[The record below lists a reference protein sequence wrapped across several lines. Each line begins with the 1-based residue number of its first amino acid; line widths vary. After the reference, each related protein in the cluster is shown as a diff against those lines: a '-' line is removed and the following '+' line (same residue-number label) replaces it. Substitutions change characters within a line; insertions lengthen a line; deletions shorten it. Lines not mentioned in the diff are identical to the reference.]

1 MKKGVFDCVGLGI
14 FSIPDSHNPSFRILW
29 WFLHHEY
36 LHTLDF
42 PVMDSRYF
50 EIPFRPLFFYPFHIR
65 QLNGSNQGVDWAI
78 TKLLLMYYNQLPEQH
93 DARATGIYKGHA
105 MPPLWMS
112 PEATLS
118 SITPRSSWTSG
129 KTRQSIESHL
139 LIMKDFFLL
148 KLKWKYKKR
157 IPINALFFFLSS
169 SHQLNLK
176 TKWKMVASLLG
187 KS

>member
-1 MKKGVFDCVGLGI
+1 MMISTSWISTHARLSGDGLTL
-14 FSIPDSHNPSFRILW
+14 FWNPLSSFI
-29 WFLHHEY
+29 
-36 LHTLDF
+36 
-42 PVMDSRYF
+42 
-50 EIPFRPLFFYPFHIR
+50 FYPFHIR

-139 LIMKDFFLL
+139 LIMKV
-148 KLKWKYKKR
+148 
-157 IPINALFFFLSS
+157 FFFNKIEVEVWKKNTYYCFIFLSFFFS
-169 SHQLNLK
+169 SIELKK

>member
-1 MKKGVFDCVGLGI
+1 MLAWE
-14 FSIPDSHNPSFRILW
+14 SSAFRIPTIRHFVSMMISASWISTHARLSGDG
-29 WFLHHEY
+29 L
-36 LHTLDF
+36 TLF
-42 PVMDSRYF
+42 WN
-50 EIPFRPLFFYPFHIR
+50 PLSSFIFYPFHIR